1 MKKVKNLKLSRETLR
16 SLTPEVLV
24 AVHAGEDQDPYGGG
38 STSTFS
44 VPVTV
49 CHP

>member
-1 MKKVKNLKLSRETLR
+1 MLKKTLKLNRETLR
-16 SLTPEVLV
+16 ALTPEVLI
-24 AVHAGEDQDPYGGG
+24 AVRAGEDQDPYGGG

-44 VPVTV
+44 VPVNL